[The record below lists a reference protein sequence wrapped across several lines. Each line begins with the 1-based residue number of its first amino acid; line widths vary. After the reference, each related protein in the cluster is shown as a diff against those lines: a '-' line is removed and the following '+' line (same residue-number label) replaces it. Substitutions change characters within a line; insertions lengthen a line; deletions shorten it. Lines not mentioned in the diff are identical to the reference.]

1 MAAARQMP
9 PTIVEA
15 SDSEGSASQIDSGL
29 IATGPVAQ
37 DLQPRTPAF
46 ALGSWNEIT
55 VRQPACLSQ
64 LLRSFG
70 GLFSFLATFDGRML
84 LPSTFPLQAG
94 QKIWLWA
101 PGIGDPSAGLAL
113 NPEGILIG
121 DHLEASQLN
130 LSASDRLAILVR
142 QRHYL
147 ADDQVASS
155 LARIAGACANVQVVD
170 PLLMMK
176 CFQDDDPE
184 PLRALGAAFTRQVV
198 VVSAVPVQGH
208 WVAFAWD
215 LRYLRFR
222 AWDSC
227 PVGLFDVGV
236 SSVHRIWGKVLGF
249 TSSSFCFSQGP
260 ARPLAPGLCG
270 HFALAGLWCYLRG
283 LGHASHDEAL
293 SLAATLAAAFSIH
306 LQEDKLVRPPLF
318 YGGGA
323 AELVSMGLASLLREK
338 GVPANRATDRAKQA
352 IDRLGVTAVQD
363 AMTAKIPW
371 KALKQLGNNCTPAFQ
386 FVLQDELARSIQA
399 RAEAQDPA
407 PRKKKVTKA
416 RQETGPRQVPVLP
429 QVDDLVVPEGVFA
442 SEGRPLCQIDLSSVG
457 ANSVG
462 VVLVGPSQAE
472 PYLRLGQPVSQGA
485 LALVIVGEVDCSLAT
500 IQVQKVRFR
509 AKLAASGEPLLVS
522 GTLAQIGNQWVDK
535 FIPKTTP
542 VDVAESCI
550 ARIAVY
556 RDACPVAWEKFVVSP
571 LKEVVG
577 LVPVLQTCDTAGC
590 ECQKWHGTSD
600 PGQPPSIL
608 ETWGRYFYGPTFKP
622 VPPLAATSF
631 QVFLRLPS
639 GLSGV
644 YVEPREDGVRLPSS
658 RYAVVWLPRGTQQ
671 EALLLM
677 QTHPSIIGL
686 ARIGDRFGVRCCK
699 SEEEQ
704 LHHKLRPT
712 TTWVDKARLRVY
724 ESGPWPFGT
733 QRSVISRALA
743 SFGWQRARPAQPCP
757 GRRGGLWF
765 TIEAEAPPPMDS
777 LHASFGEIIFHE
789 VTARAP
795 IIPNQ
800 PSVLASRRT
809 LQGLCPIASA
819 VDRNGADPLQGMDP
833 WQAALDRSAAQ
844 RAQAPAPAMTG
855 STAKQI
861 EQSVLQKIKA
871 SQAASSADVLA
882 SDSMEASILAKV
894 ESRIASAHGELD
906 ARINTLDAKVGQVAS
921 KVDSQETLLQS
932 LFAEQ
937 MSRVEELIGSTKK
950 RRAE

>member
-1 MAAARQMP
+1 MAAACQIP
-9 PTIVEA
+9 PTIVEV

-29 IATGPVAQ
+29 IATGPFAQ

-176 CFQDDDPE
+176 CVQDDDPE
-184 PLRALGAAFTRQVV
+184 PLRALGAAFTRQLFVI
-198 VVSAVPVQGH
+198 SAVPVQGH

-270 HFALAGLWCYLRG
+270 HFALADLWCYLRG

-323 AELVSMGLASLLREK
+323 AELVSMGLASLLGEK

-416 RQETGPRQVPVLP
+416 SRRLVQIKFRSCPRSMTWLFLKVSSQVRGDPCARLTF
-429 QVDDLVVPEGVFA
+429 QVWELTLSA
-442 SEGRPLCQIDLSSVG
+442 LCWSAPARL
-457 ANSVG
+457 NRTC
-462 VVLVGPSQAE
+462 VLVSPSA
-472 PYLRLGQPVSQGA
+472 RV
-485 LALVIVGEVDCSLAT
+485 
-500 IQVQKVRFR
+500 
-509 AKLAASGEPLLVS
+509 PL
-522 GTLAQIGNQWVDK
+522 
-535 FIPKTTP
+535 
-542 VDVAESCI
+542 
-550 ARIAVY
+550 
-556 RDACPVAWEKFVVSP
+556 P
-571 LKEVVG
+571 L
-577 LVPVLQTCDTAGC
+577 
-590 ECQKWHGTSD
+590 
-600 PGQPPSIL
+600 
-608 ETWGRYFYGPTFKP
+608 
-622 VPPLAATSF
+622 
-631 QVFLRLPS
+631 
-639 GLSGV
+639 
-644 YVEPREDGVRLPSS
+644 
-658 RYAVVWLPRGTQQ
+658 
-671 EALLLM
+671 
-677 QTHPSIIGL
+677 
-686 ARIGDRFGVRCCK
+686 
-699 SEEEQ
+699 
-704 LHHKLRPT
+704 
-712 TTWVDKARLRVY
+712 
-724 ESGPWPFGT
+724 
-733 QRSVISRALA
+733 
-743 SFGWQRARPAQPCP
+743 
-757 GRRGGLWF
+757 
-765 TIEAEAPPPMDS
+765 
-777 LHASFGEIIFHE
+777 
-789 VTARAP
+789 
-795 IIPNQ
+795 
-800 PSVLASRRT
+800 
-809 LQGLCPIASA
+809 
-819 VDRNGADPLQGMDP
+819 
-833 WQAALDRSAAQ
+833 
-844 RAQAPAPAMTG
+844 
-855 STAKQI
+855 
-861 EQSVLQKIKA
+861 
-871 SQAASSADVLA
+871 
-882 SDSMEASILAKV
+882 
-894 ESRIASAHGELD
+894 
-906 ARINTLDAKVGQVAS
+906 
-921 KVDSQETLLQS
+921 
-932 LFAEQ
+932 
-937 MSRVEELIGSTKK
+937 
-950 RRAE
+950 